1 MFLCGINQSIRFLT
15 CENMTTLVLSPD
27 LGVPITPDIPYLD
40 LRERAA
46 AACAAAEALGLDT
59 TPTIEDNEAA
69 QKLVSAYAADP
80 ENTSKQVTTKRAS
93 SLPPA
98 VLQQTRQ
105 ILDEWAQKV
114 VQNSIEIRHLVVNK
128 LITESENP
136 DPRVRIRALELLG
149 KISDVGLFTE
159 KHEVTIT
166 HQTTDD
172 LKLKLREKLSS
183 LRQRTV
189 DAEVTDVTPTID
201 GEVIDLDEELGLN
214 DESDDRKS
222 D

>member
-1 MFLCGINQSIRFLT
+1 
-15 CENMTTLVLSPD
+15 MTTLVLSPD
-27 LGVPITPDIPYLD
+27 LGVPLFPEVPYLD

-59 TPTIEDNEAA
+59 EPTLEDREAA

-80 ENTSKQVTTKRAS
+80 ENTSKQVTTKRAAT
-93 SLPPA
+93 LPPG
-98 VLQQTRQ
+98 VLRETRQ

-114 VQNSIEIRHLVVNK
+114 VENSVEIRHLVVNK
-128 LITESENP
+128 LVVESENP

-159 KHEVTIT
+159 KHEVTVT

-172 LKLKLREKLSS
+172 LKSKLREKLSV
-183 LRQRTV
+183 LRNRTIE
-189 DAEVTDVTPTID
+189 AEVTDVTPTLNV
-201 GEVIDLDEELGLN
+201 EVVDLDAELGLN
-214 DESDDRKS
+214 DESDDAKS

>member
-1 MFLCGINQSIRFLT
+1 
-15 CENMTTLVLSPD
+15 MTTLVLSPD
-27 LGVPITPDIPYLD
+27 LGVPITPEMPYID

-59 TPTIEDNEAA
+59 TPTVQDKEDA

-80 ENTSKQVTTKRAS
+80 ENTSKQVTTKRAAY
-93 SLPPA
+93 LRPA
-98 VLQQTRQ
+98 VLQETRQ

-114 VQNSIEIRHLVVNK
+114 VENSIEIRHLVVNK
-128 LITESENP
+128 LVKESDNP

-159 KHEVTIT
+159 KHEVTVT

-172 LKLKLREKLSS
+172 LRSKLREKLSV
-183 LRQRTV
+183 LRQRAD
-189 DAEVTDVTPTID
+189 DADVIDVTPTLD
-201 GEVIDLDEELGLN
+201 GEKVDLDEELGLS
-214 DESDDRKS
+214 DESDDPKS

>member
-1 MFLCGINQSIRFLT
+1 
-15 CENMTTLVLSPD
+15 MTTLVLSPD
-27 LGVPITPDIPYLD
+27 LGVPLSPDIPYLD

-46 AACAAAEALGLDT
+46 AACAAAEVLGLDT
-59 TPTIEDNEAA
+59 TPTPEDREAA

-80 ENTSKQVTTKRAS
+80 ENTSKQVTTKRAA
-93 SLPPA
+93 SLPPG
-98 VLQQTRQ
+98 VLKETRQ

-114 VQNSIEIRHLVVNK
+114 VENSIEIRHLVVNK
-128 LITESENP
+128 LVVESENP

-159 KHEVTIT
+159 KHEVTVT

-172 LKLKLREKLSS
+172 LKAKLREKLSA
-183 LRQRTV
+183 LRNRTV
-189 DAEVTDVTPTID
+189 DAEVTDVTPTLG
-201 GEVIDLDEELGLN
+201 GEEVNLDEELGLA
-214 DESDDRKS
+214 DESDNNKS